1 MILSWTDKLKVK
13 CFCHVFQKRNFC
25 RKNLQIRHFVAKICK
40 YVFICRTESLWWQ
53 GWIVMNTSP
62 LFKYIINCLY
72 YNNLIIAGE
81 KRRGCA
87 IKQKGDSLI
96 PLSYL
101 DALEATMCMIVWDSL
116 IETYTDQLHRI
127 NNIIGPTIPS
137 ILKCFASIFFGTLS
151 TNMLSNWNRILK

>member
-1 MILSWTDKLKVK
+1 
-13 CFCHVFQKRNFC
+13 
-25 RKNLQIRHFVAKICK
+25 
-40 YVFICRTESLWWQ
+40 
-53 GWIVMNTSP
+53 MNTSP

-151 TNMLSNWNRILK
+151 TNMLSNWNWILKKVTSYLKQKHWHLCETKTFSIWFRQPNTQQFDQIENWEHEVGRSPQICTVF